1 MFYDSG
7 MRNVWPEFNTLTQN
21 YCKLIRF
28 LEFGFDDGFYMNR
41 HVEKS
46 FCTIQNVRFANLVKL
61 RITLGDRWAS
71 PSINEEALR
80 EWRCSLSPF
89 ADRQIG
95 YFGCFN
101 PNADMEIIIGTNL
114 SDNDL
119 VRQSVQDM
127 LEEIYADEYRTPVIV
142 LEPRS
147 EPCEQW
153 LFPQRM
159 LLWAPF

>member
-1 MFYDSG
+1 MFHDSC
-7 MRNVWPEFNTLTQN
+7 MRNVWPEFNTLTQH

-28 LEFGFDDGFYMNR
+28 LEFGFDDGLYLER
-41 HVEKS
+41 HVEKT

-61 RITLGDRWAS
+61 RIRLSDWCAS
-71 PSINEEALR
+71 PSIDEKALGD
-80 EWRCSLSPF
+80 WRCSLSLF

-95 YFGCFN
+95 YFRCFN

-127 LEEIYADEYRTPVIV
+127 LEEIYADDYRTPVIV

-147 EPCEQW
+147 ETCEQW
-153 LFPQRM
+153 LFQRSK
-159 LLWAPF
+159 LLWSPF